1 MKKLNSLIVFAMLI
15 CLFCN
20 CAPTEPVKEK
30 ERIKVG
36 ITMYN
41 EFDPFTENIRHNIED
56 YLIKY
61 QEQYGVEI
69 TSTVAYAGKNQVMQN
84 DQVRDFIEKG
94 YDVLCVNLVDRTDSS
109 VIIEAAKAANIPVI
123 FFNRELVEDD
133 LKRFDK
139 FYYVGADPE
148 ESGRLQGEIV
158 IEALE
163 NKMDEIDLN
172 HDGVIQYVLLEG
184 EPGHQDAIVRSRVSV
199 ETITDAGYQMERLG
213 DEIANWD
220 IQQARTKMISLL
232 QGYPRQIELI
242 LANDDNMA
250 LGAVEA
256 LNEYG
261 VQYMPLIVGVNG
273 QEDALDAV
281 DSELMLGTVLNNAQ
295 KKGKII
301 AEMAVCLA
309 MDTKFPDEIQLEN
322 EKYYY
327 VPYEKITK
335 SNVSD
340 YIENKEF
347 RIITQ

>member
-1 MKKLNSLIVFAMLI
+1 MKKLSAILSILMILSLFSG
-15 CLFCN
+15 CTSSDN
-20 CAPTEPVKEK
+20 TKKK

-61 QEQYGVEI
+61 QEIYDVEI
-69 TSTVAYAGKNQVMQN
+69 SSTVAYAGKNQVVQN
-84 DQVRDFIEKG
+84 DQVQDFIDKG

-109 VIIEAAKAANIPVI
+109 VIIEAAKAADIPVI

-148 ESGRLQGEIV
+148 ESGRIQGEIV
-158 IEALE
+158 VETLE
-163 NKMDEIDLN
+163 EKMDEVDLN
-172 HDGVIQYVLLEG
+172 GDGVIQYVLLEG

-199 ETITDAGYQMERLG
+199 ETITGAGYQMERLG

-220 IQQARTKMISLL
+220 MQQARTKMISLL

-256 LNEYG
+256 LDEYG

-281 DSELMLGTVLNNAQ
+281 DSERMLGTVLNNAQ
-295 KKGKII
+295 KKGEVI
-301 AEMAVCLA
+301 AEMAVCAALDA
-309 MDTKFPDEIQLEN
+309 DFPDTIQLEN

-340 YIENKEF
+340 YIENKDF
-347 RIITQ
+347 RIIPQ

>member
-1 MKKLNSLIVFAMLI
+1 MKKLSAILSLVMLLS
-15 CLFCN
+15 LFIGCGPSEN
-20 CAPTEPVKEK
+20 VNEK

-56 YLIKY
+56 YLIKC
-61 QEQYGVEI
+61 QEMYGVEI
-69 TSTVAYAGKNQVMQN
+69 TSTVAYAGKNQVVQN
-84 DQVRDFIEKG
+84 DQVQDFIDKG

-109 VIIEAAKAANIPVI
+109 VIIEAAKAADIPVI

-133 LKRFDK
+133 LNRFDK
-139 FYYVGADPE
+139 FYYVGANPE

-163 NKMDEIDLN
+163 DRMDEIDLN
-172 HDGVIQYVLLEG
+172 NDGVIQYVLLEG

-199 ETITDAGYQMERLG
+199 ETITGAGYQMERLG

-220 IQQARTKMISLL
+220 MQQARTKMISLL

-273 QEDALDAV
+273 QEDALDAI

-295 KKGKII
+295 KKGEAI

-309 MDTKFPDEIQLEN
+309 LDKQFPDTIQLEKG
-322 EKYYY
+322 KYYY
-327 VPYEKITK
+327 VPYGKITK
-335 SNVSD
+335 SNVYD

-347 RIITQ
+347 RIVT